1 MYESKRNDG
10 DKPMY
15 NLGYGLWEKSMF
27 DIRRVSGF
35 L

>member
-10 DKPMY
+10 DKPIY
-15 NLGYGLWEKSMF
+15 NLRYGLWEKSVF
-27 DIRRVSGF
+27 DIRWVNEF